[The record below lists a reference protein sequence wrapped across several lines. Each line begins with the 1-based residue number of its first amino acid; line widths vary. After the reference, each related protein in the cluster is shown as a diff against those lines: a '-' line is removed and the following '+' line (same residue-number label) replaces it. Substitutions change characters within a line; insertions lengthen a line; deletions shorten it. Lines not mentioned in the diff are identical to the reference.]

1 MKARAMRPAATRA
14 IGKPSKALG
23 HSENSIRYRMLAK
36 ITMTSRKPMPP
47 VTPYTTLSIK
57 P

>member
-23 HSENSIRYRMLAK
+23 HSENSIRSRMLAK